1 MLLQT
6 EWLQQHI
13 EELNSTHNEQLLRD
27 NSNEIAEQ
35 KAYMEKLEKNL
46 EEKKKF
52 TSPEEKW
59 NNWTEAANFTNEPTK
74 RTQER
79 GDGVNVSK
87 HIKILFTSNW
97 VTINLALFKFFD
109 INVFKKFGEA
119 DISFLEKK
127 VKINIWKSC
136 NIAKTVKP

>member
-1 MLLQT
+1 
-6 EWLQQHI
+6 
-13 EELNSTHNEQLLRD
+13 
-27 NSNEIAEQ
+27 
-35 KAYMEKLEKNL
+35 MEKLEKNL

-127 VKINIWKSC
+127 WK
-136 NIAKTVKP
+136 

>member
-1 MLLQT
+1 M
-6 EWLQQHI
+6 
-13 EELNSTHNEQLLRD
+13 
-27 NSNEIAEQ
+27 
-35 KAYMEKLEKNL
+35 
-46 EEKKKF
+46 
-52 TSPEEKW
+52 
-59 NNWTEAANFTNEPTK
+59 

-79 GDGVNVSK
+79 GDGVSVSK

-127 VKINIWKSC
+127 WR
-136 NIAKTVKP
+136 

>member
-1 MLLQT
+1 
-6 EWLQQHI
+6 
-13 EELNSTHNEQLLRD
+13 
-27 NSNEIAEQ
+27 
-35 KAYMEKLEKNL
+35 MEKLQKNL
-46 EEKKKF
+46 EEKKSLLARTK
-52 TSPEEKW
+52 
-59 NNWTEAANFTNEPTK
+59 NEIIELEQQILQMSQQ
-74 RTQER
+74 RELRER

-127 VKINIWKSC
+127 WR
-136 NIAKTVKP
+136 